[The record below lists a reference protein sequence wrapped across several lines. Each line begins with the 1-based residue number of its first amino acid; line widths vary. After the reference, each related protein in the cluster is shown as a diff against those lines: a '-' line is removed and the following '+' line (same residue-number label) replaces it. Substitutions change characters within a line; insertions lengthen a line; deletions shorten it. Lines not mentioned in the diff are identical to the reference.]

1 MRVLASPERLSVECR
16 ACLQNNRIDAR
27 GGRAPCRALALRSRR
42 SRFGG
47 DRSSAHRAACV
58 RLVLRGASVVNGV
71 KIAIE
76 ISNAQ
81 HTNMIPLDLPS
92 EGSYS
97 ITRLLQMRIRCL
109 SCPQHHPAS
118 A

>member
-1 MRVLASPERLSVECR
+1 MPSPNVSIRSGT
-16 ACLQNNRIDAR
+16 AFGR
-27 GGRAPCRALALRSRR
+27 GGANRR
-42 SRFGG
+42 G
-47 DRSSAHRAACV
+47 DGPSWGRKRDWGNAKFVKAIAIDDSFHRTIAMIAELP
-58 RLVLRGASVVNGV
+58 RLWHM
-71 KIAIE
+71 IE
-76 ISNAQ
+76 ISKAQ

>member
-1 MRVLASPERLSVECR
+1 
-16 ACLQNNRIDAR
+16 
-27 GGRAPCRALALRSRR
+27 
-42 SRFGG
+42 
-47 DRSSAHRAACV
+47 
-58 RLVLRGASVVNGV
+58 VVNGV